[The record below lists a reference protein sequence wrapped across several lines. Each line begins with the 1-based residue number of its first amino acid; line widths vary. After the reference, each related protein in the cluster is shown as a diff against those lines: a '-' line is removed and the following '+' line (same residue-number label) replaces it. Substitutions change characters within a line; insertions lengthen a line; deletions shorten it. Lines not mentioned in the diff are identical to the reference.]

1 MQNQEKLESSFFK
14 EVAIMKTS
22 EKIMMKHNNL
32 KTVGNIMGKAG
43 YGMKLAANLGY
54 KAGYGMAKHPGLE
67 KVKKQIDHH
76 PKASLITLLGI
87 MLGIIGA
94 ASFFTLREKL

>member
-1 MQNQEKLESSFFK
+1 
-14 EVAIMKTS
+14 MKTR
-22 EKIMMKHNNL
+22 EKNKSNSNNL
-32 KTVGNIMGKAG
+32 KTIGNVIGKAG

-76 PKASLITLLGI
+76 PKATLITLVGL

-94 ASFFTLREKL
+94 ASYVALREKH

>member
-1 MQNQEKLESSFFK
+1 
-14 EVAIMKTS
+14 MKTK
-22 EKIMMKHNNL
+22 EKIMMKHDNL
-32 KTVGNIMGKAG
+32 KTVGSIIGKAG

-76 PKASLITLLGI
+76 PKATLLTLVGL

-94 ASFFTLREKL
+94 ASFVALREKY

>member
-1 MQNQEKLESSFFK
+1 
-14 EVAIMKTS
+14 MKTS

-67 KVKKQIDHH
+67 KVKKQIDNH
-76 PKASLITLLGI
+76 PKAILLTLLGI
-87 MLGIIGA
+87 GIGLA
-94 ASFFTLREKL
+94 GMASYILREHE

>member
-1 MQNQEKLESSFFK
+1 
-14 EVAIMKTS
+14 MKTH
-22 EKIMMKHNNL
+22 EKIMMKSDNL

-54 KAGYGMAKHPGLE
+54 KVGYNMAKHPGLE

-76 PKASLITLLGI
+76 PKAILLTLLGI
-87 MLGIIGA
+87 GIGIAGL
-94 ASFFTLREKL
+94 ASFLLREHD